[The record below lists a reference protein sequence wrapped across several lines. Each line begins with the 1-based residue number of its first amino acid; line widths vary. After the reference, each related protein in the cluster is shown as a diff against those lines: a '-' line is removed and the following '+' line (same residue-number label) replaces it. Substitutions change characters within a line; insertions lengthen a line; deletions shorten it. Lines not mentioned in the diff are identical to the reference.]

1 VGCESSVGGV
11 DGVRGTVR
19 EILKAL
25 HRAVIGLREE
35 TKLIMVSMLA
45 NGHVL
50 LEGVPGVAKTTIV
63 KGLARLLGLYGVEVE
78 INGVPFRG
86 LSRIQFTPDL
96 LPSDIT
102 GSLVYNPATRSFEVR
117 FGPIF
122 AYMVLADEINRAIP
136 RTQSAL
142 LQAMQEKQVTIG
154 NETYSLEYRDR
165 GKFFLVFATQNPVE
179 QEGTY
184 PLPEAQL
191 DRFLMRIIVGYP
203 ESLEEEKNIL
213 KLHAERLTEP
223 IEDLEPIVEPGW
235 LVEAQEAV
243 AKCVEAGEEALD
255 YIVRII
261 RSTRPELFEPVGE
274 YLELGASP
282 RAGIALLRAA
292 KAHAAVRGS
301 NIVEREDV
309 DSVLFPVLN
318 HRLIP
323 RMEKLVEYEEKTR
336 YGAQLALIKD
346 ALNLIRKTV
355 A

>member
-1 VGCESSVGGV
+1 MSTRHPKDIDE
-11 DGVRGTVR
+11 VRSITTEMLR
-19 EILKAL
+19 AL
-25 HRAVIGLREE
+25 HRAIIGLREE
-35 TKLIMVSMLA
+35 TSLVAVAMLA

-50 LEGVPGVAKTTIV
+50 LEGVPGIAKTTMV
-63 KGLARLLGLYGVEVE
+63 KALARLLGLVGREEE
-78 INGVPFRG
+78 INGVPFKG

-102 GSLVYNPATRSFEVR
+102 GSLVYNPATRSFETR

-122 AYMVLADEINRAIP
+122 AYMVLADEINRAVP

-154 NETYSLEYRDR
+154 DKTYSLELREK

-191 DRFLMRIIVGYP
+191 DRFLMRILVGYP
-203 ESLEEEKNIL
+203 ESLEDEKNIL
-213 KLHAERLTEP
+213 RLHSARLTEP
-223 IEDLEPIVEPGW
+223 IEDLEQIVEPRW
-235 LVEAQEAV
+235 LVEAQETI
-243 AKCVEAGEEALD
+243 AKSVEVTEETLD
-255 YIVRII
+255 YIARVL
-261 RSTRPELFEPVGE
+261 RSTRPEVFEPISE

-292 KAHAAVRGS
+292 KAHAALRGS
-301 NIVEREDV
+301 SVVEPKDV
-309 DSVLFPVLN
+309 DKVLFPVLN

-323 RMEKLVEYEEKTR
+323 RVEKLIEYEEKTR
-336 YGAQLALIKD
+336 YGARIALIKD
-346 ALNLIRKTV
+346 ALELVKKTI